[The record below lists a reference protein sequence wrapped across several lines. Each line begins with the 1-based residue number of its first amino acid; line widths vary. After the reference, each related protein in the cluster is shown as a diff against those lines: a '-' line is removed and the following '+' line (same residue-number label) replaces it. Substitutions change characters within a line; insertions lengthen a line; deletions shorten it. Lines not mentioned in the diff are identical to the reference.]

1 MDSVIKPLVK
11 KVALFNKDLT
21 RTRAGLVKGDPQAVS
36 GIHQLASDIA
46 KLYQDCLSTFTQTKV
61 AMEGALKTFTITPG
75 GTVTLPSVTYW
86 VKEILPAIN
95 LVIEVIKLLTNLFSV
110 STLLQLAM
118 TEVTKAYNYCG
129 TQTIW
134 LNKAI
139 ERSKQKL
146 SKRMEWQRRTI
157 AATINIVY
165 LKGQKKQ
172 YETVL
177 SQLSAKLPAKPAPQ
191 MGINGYYSGGT
202 FIYYDKPLNTNII
215 NAANLSIGSYKPGTL
230 NTTMSSNAQN
240 TAVNAVGSSSIDTKV
255 TESQIT
261 NITNR
266 LDEIKTQLVK
276 EELELNSGI
285 KTDKKFWND
294 RWTKE
299 EIDDKK
305 LLQDIKKKLPV

>member
-21 RTRAGLVKGDPQAVS
+21 RTREGLVKGDPQAVS
-36 GIHQLASDIA
+36 DIHQLASDIA
-46 KLYQDCLSTFTQTKV
+46 KLYQDCLSAFTQTKV
-61 AMEGALKTFTITPG
+61 AMEGSLKTFTITPG
-75 GTVTLPSVTYW
+75 GTVTLPSVIYW

-110 STLLQLAM
+110 STLLQLVM
-118 TEVTKAYNYCG
+118 TEVTKAYNYCR

-134 LNKAI
+134 LNRAI

-146 SKRMEWQRRTI
+146 SKNIEWQRRTI

-240 TAVNAVGSSSIDTKV
+240 TAVNAAGSIYAKV

-276 EELELNSGI
+276 EKLELTSGI
-285 KTDKKFWND
+285 KTDKKFWHD
-294 RWTKE
+294 KWTKE
-299 EIDDKK
+299 EADDKK
-305 LLQDIKKKLPV
+305 LLQDIKKKLSI